1 MSIDFSNRT
10 RTTVDRKLAVATLDK
25 LLAHYRLSG
34 QHISVVV
41 VGDRAMRTLNNR
53 FRHKDR
59 PTDVLSFASRDTAA
73 VDPLDLGELI
83 IDWQQ
88 IIRQA
93 PRFGQRPK
101 RELVYILTHGFLHLL
116 GYDDKSSAEAE
127 AMKVLGEK
135 LISRL
140 KL

>member
-1 MSIDFSNRT
+1 MSIEFSNRT
-10 RTTVDRKLAVATLDK
+10 RSDINQRLMATVLDK
-25 LLAHYRLSG
+25 LLKHYNLSD
-34 QHISVVV
+34 QYISVVV
-41 VGDRAMRTLNNR
+41 VGDRAMRTLNSR
-53 FRHKDR
+53 FRHLDK
-59 PTDVLSFASRDTAA
+59 PTDVLSFASRDAGIS
-73 VDPLDLGELI
+73 DPLSLGELF

-93 PRFGQRPK
+93 GRFGQTPE

-116 GYDDKSSAEAE
+116 GYDDVKMAEAE

-135 LISRL
+135 LIKQL